1 MKGDISCRD
10 CVDLLMDYIE
20 RNLDTRTYQRLDEH
34 LQSCPP
40 CIHFLKS
47 YRKCS
52 ELAGQL
58 KDQRVQ
64 IPLELENRLKVFLKE
79 EIKKPPQ
86 PAR

>member
-20 RNLDTRTYQRLDEH
+20 HNLDTRTYDRLDEH

-52 ELAGQL
+52 ELSGQL
-58 KDQRVQ
+58 RDQRVQ
-64 IPLELENRLKVFLKE
+64 IPLELENRLKGFLKE
-79 EIKKPPQ
+79 ELKKPAQ
-86 PAR
+86 PSK

>member
-1 MKGDISCRD
+1 MKSEVSCKE
-10 CVDLLMDYIE
+10 CVDLLMDYID
-20 RNLDTRTYQRLDEH
+20 RSLDVETYKRLDHH

-58 KDQRVQ
+58 RDQRVQ
-64 IPLELENRLKVFLKE
+64 IPAELER
-79 EIKKPPQ
+79 
-86 PAR
+86 RS

>member
-1 MKGDISCRD
+1 MRSMITCRD

-20 RNLDTRTYQRLDEH
+20 HTLDDEKQRRLDHH
-34 LQSCPP
+34 LASCPP

-52 ELAGQL
+52 ELTGQL

-64 IPLELENRLKVFLKE
+64 IPIELENRLKTFLKQE
-79 EIKKPPQ
+79 VCKTE
-86 PAR
+86 